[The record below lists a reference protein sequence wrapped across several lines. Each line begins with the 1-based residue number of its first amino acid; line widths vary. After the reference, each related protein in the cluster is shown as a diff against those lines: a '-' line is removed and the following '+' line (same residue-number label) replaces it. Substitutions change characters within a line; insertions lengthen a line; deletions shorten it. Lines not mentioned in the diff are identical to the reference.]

1 MKQLLG
7 TIVLAAFVA
16 CSSTTPPP
24 SPVASVLV
32 LPAAATLL
40 PGDTLRLMATAMDA
54 SRDTLKD
61 RPISWQTSD
70 AAVATVSAT
79 GLVTGVG
86 SGSASIT
93 AVVESQSAAS
103 GVTVLLAATALS
115 GVWDWTEHFDD
126 PTNSTVCDDTG
137 SYVFTAS
144 GAGFAGTSYQVGT
157 CQTSGGPLDNTHSD
171 PVANGAVANG
181 AVQFDV
187 GAGPG
192 PCHYTAVLSGQPL
205 ERLGGTA
212 TCGTAAGTWAAVQG
226 GPVASVAIVPRA
238 TTVPPGAA
246 VSLSAALRNGAGDR
260 VFGRAITWSSDD
272 AAIAPVDASGLLTAV
287 AGGRTTVRA
296 TSGGAVGTA
305 PLTVA
310 GDSIGDPPGDTYGSP
325 DDPSQPDITMVA
337 AAHDSDA
344 LTIVIRFASPPP
356 GLVGYIDLDV
366 DQDPTTGTLAQVD
379 AYRPDPGGSS
389 GLGDEFVVDLSN
401 GVLVDVVNFG
411 IVAYVDQ
418 LYNGNTVT
426 IRIPLRQL
434 AGSNGNV
441 NLATVVGDDNGPT
454 DIAPNEGH
462 LTMGA
467 PSMVA
472 ARAARPLRRSQLS
485 WAPRAVA
492 PAPTRLRGAKLP
504 FGPYR

>member
-1 MKQLLG
+1 MKQLFG

-16 CSSTTPPP
+16 CSSTTTPPT
-24 SPVASVLV
+24 PVASVSV
-32 LPAAATLL
+32 LPAIATLL
-40 PGDTLRLMATAMDA
+40 TGDTLRLAATAIDA

-61 RPISWQTSD
+61 RPVTWRTSD

-93 AVVESQSAAS
+93 AVVESQSGAS

-157 CQTSGGPLDNTHSD
+157 CQAPGGPLDNTHSD
-171 PVANGAVANG
+171 PVANGAVAQG

-187 GAGPG
+187 GVGQG
-192 PCHYTAVLSGQPL
+192 LCHYTAVLSGQPL
-205 ERLGGTA
+205 ERLSGTA
-212 TCGTAAGTWAAVQG
+212 TCGTASGAWSAIQG

-238 TTVPPGAA
+238 PTVPPGAA
-246 VSLSAALRNGAGDR
+246 VSLSAALRNAAGDR

-272 AAIAPVDASGLLTAV
+272 AGIAPVDASGLLTAV
-287 AGGRTTVRA
+287 AGGRTTIRA
-296 TSGGAVGTA
+296 TAGGALGMA
-305 PLTVA
+305 PITVA
-310 GDSIGDPPGDTYGSP
+310 GDSIGDPVGDTYGAP
-325 DDPSQPDITMVA
+325 DDPSQPDITSLA

-344 LTIVIRFASPPP
+344 LTIVIRLASPT
-356 GLVGYIDLDV
+356 GLAGYIDLDV
-366 DQDPTTGTLAQVD
+366 DQDPTTGNLAQVD

-411 IVAYVDQ
+411 IVANVDR

-426 IRIPLRQL
+426 IRIPLQQL

-462 LTMGA
+462 LTMGG
-467 PSMVA
+467 SNMVA
-472 ARAARPLRRSQLS
+472 ARAAQPLPRIPLP
-485 WAPRAVA
+485 WAARAVA
-492 PAPTRLRGAKLP
+492 PAASRLRRTKLP
-504 FGPYR
+504 LGSFR